1 MDQQQQEN
9 AIRNHSHDLIVIR
22 KELVSMQAHLLAL
35 TEYVSAMAEKTLGG
49 DAKAHKDR
57 IVELMEK
64 NLQPI
69 LSAIEDM
76 SPSLAAILDDRTD
89 EEIERGSES

>member
-9 AIRNHSHDLIVIR
+9 AIRKV
-22 KELVSMQAHLLAL
+22 LVSMQAHLLAL